1 MKKVIVLGSINID
14 LVMETERLPHI
25 GETILGQSIDYYM
38 GGKGAN
44 QAVACSRMDCE
55 VILYG
60 SVGNDTFG
68 EKAINHLKSE
78 KINIDYIKKEK
89 NIFTGTASIFRI
101 KTDNSIVVLPGANML
116 LEDIKELT
124 ELIER
129 EDVFITQL
137 EIPIE
142 TVHKGLKLANE
153 SGALTILNPA
163 PFNKEILKFIDYVDI
178 ITPNETEFQGMVN
191 SAIHEENFEQEM
203 IKWSDQHRTK
213 LIVTRGSRGVS
224 YVEMGEVITVPAKN
238 VDVVDTTGAGDT
250 FNGILSAQLLKKAS
264 LHDAVKLA
272 SIGASIST
280 TTPGAQSGMPKYS
293 DIHQSDN
300 HTK

>member
-14 LVMETERLPHI
+14 LVMETERLPRI

-44 QAVACSRMDCE
+44 QAVACSRMGCE

-68 EKAINHLKSE
+68 EKAINHLKNE
-78 KINIDYIKKEK
+78 NINIDYIKKEK

-116 LEDIKELT
+116 LEETKGLT

-142 TVHKGLKLANE
+142 TVHKGLKLANKT
-153 SGALTILNPA
+153 GALTILNPA
-163 PFNKEILKFIDYVDI
+163 PFNKEVLKFIDYVDI
-178 ITPNETEFQGMVN
+178 ITPNETEFQGMVD
-191 SAIHEENFEQEM
+191 SVIHEGNFEQEM
-203 IKWSDQHRTK
+203 IKWSNQHRTK

-224 YVEMGEVITVPAKN
+224 YVEMGEVITIPAKN
-238 VDVVDTTGAGDT
+238 VNVVDTTGAGDT

-264 LHDAVKLA
+264 LHDAIELA

-280 TTPGAQSGMPKYS
+280 TAPGAQSGMPKYS
-293 DIHQSDN
+293 DVHQGD
-300 HTK
+300 K